1 MESLEQMKQMIC
13 QLAEEYADWAFDISK
28 EIFNHPEYSD
38 KEYYSSAYLVEVMRK
53 KGFDAELPYLDLETA
68 FRCRKGAGGAKVAF
82 LAEYDALPG
91 YGKEH
96 NQMAHA
102 CGHNW
107 IAASS
112 ALAALITSQLLKEE
126 GIPGE
131 VYYIGTPGE
140 EETGRKV
147 NMADAGA
154 FDDLDAVFQM
164 HLMQENCVD
173 TVALAMTDFVFDFF
187 GKSAHAA
194 KAPERGVSA
203 LDACQ
208 LTIAGINALRQMLP
222 PEVKI
227 HVTYIDGGGRASII
241 PEHASLSVYVRDS
254 SKDRL
259 ETIIKRLLNIGKGA
273 ELMTG
278 AAFRYTRAENTY
290 YDLKNDP
297 FLKECMVRNLKEL
310 GVTDLSK
317 GDIYHAASSDIGNV
331 SYCCPTCY
339 CYMGM
344 GHLSDADVHEDAF
357 IDIADSKGAH
367 ELLLKAAKAM
377 AMTALDVLYGN
388 KK

>member
-1 MESLEQMKQMIC
+1 MESLEQMKQRIC
-13 QLAEEYADWAFDISK
+13 QLAEEYADWAFEISK
-28 EIFNHPEYSD
+28 EIFDHPEYSD
-38 KEYYSSAYLVEVMRK
+38 KEYYSSRYLVEKMK
-53 KGFDAELPYLDLETA
+53 EKDFHAEFPYLDLETA
-68 FRCRKGAGGAKVAF
+68 FRCRWGRGGAKVAF

-91 YGKEH
+91 YGKNYDE
-96 NQMAHA
+96 MAHA

-112 ALAALITSQLLKEE
+112 ALSALITAKLLEEKEA
-126 GIPGE
+126 PGE
-131 VYYIGTPGE
+131 VCYIGTPGE

-154 FDDLDAVFQM
+154 FDDLDGVFEM
-164 HLMQENCVD
+164 HLMRENCVD
-173 TVALAMTDFVFDFF
+173 TVALAMTDFVFEFD
-187 GKSAHAA
+187 GRSAHAA

-259 ETIIKRLLNIGKGA
+259 ETIIQRLLNIGKGA

-278 AAFRYTRAENTY
+278 AVFRYTRAENTY

-297 FLKECMVRNLKEL
+297 HLKECMIQNLKKV

-331 SYCCPTCY
+331 SYRCPTCY
-339 CYMGM
+339 CYLSMA
-344 GHLSDADVHEDAF
+344 HLSEADIHEDSF
-357 IDIADSKGAH
+357 INVADSEGAH

-377 AMTALDVLYGN
+377 AMTALDIFFGN
-388 KK
+388 KL